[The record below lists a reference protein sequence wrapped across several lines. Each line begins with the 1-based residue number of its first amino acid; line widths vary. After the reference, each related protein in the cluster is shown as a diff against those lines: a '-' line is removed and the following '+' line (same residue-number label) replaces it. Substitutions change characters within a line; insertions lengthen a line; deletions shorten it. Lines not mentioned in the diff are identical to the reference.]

1 MCGCH
6 TTANISIVIPTYNER
21 DNIVL
26 LIEQI
31 TELFPESHIIVV
43 DDNSPD
49 GTAEALRNLNVPNL
63 TVFVRNERGLG
74 SAIRFGIKKALE
86 AGSEFIV
93 TMDADLSHDPA
104 YLPQMIKTA
113 VEGRYDLVVGSR
125 YINGGGVENW
135 PLSRRIISR
144 GANLLFRLISHSP
157 LHDNTSNY
165 RVYSRRATE
174 LVLDCETAN
183 GYEFQVCSVFK
194 ILKSGLKVT
203 EYPIVFKNRRFGK
216 SKLGI
221 TEILKW
227 FSYVVRLLLS
237 S

>member
-6 TTANISIVIPTYNER
+6 TTANISIVITTYNER

-113 VEGRYDLVVGSR
+113 VEGGYDLVVGSR

>member
-1 MCGCH
+1 M
-6 TTANISIVIPTYNER
+6 TKISIVIPTYNER
-21 DNIVL
+21 DNVVL

-31 TELFPESHIIVV
+31 AKLLPESHIIVV

-49 GTAEALRNLNVPNL
+49 GTAEALRKLNVPNL

-113 VEGRYDLVVGSR
+113 VEGEYDLVVGSR
-125 YINGGGVENW
+125 YISGGGVENW

-144 GANLLFRLISHSP
+144 GANLLFRLISNSP

-183 GYEFQVCSVFK
+183 GYEFQICSVFK
-194 ILKSGLKVT
+194 ILKSSLKAT
-203 EYPIVFKNRRFGK
+203 EYPIVFKDRRFGK

-221 TEILKW
+221 SEIFKW
-227 FSYVVRLLLS
+227 FYYVVGLSLS

>member
-1 MCGCH
+1 M
-6 TTANISIVIPTYNER
+6 AEISIVIPTYNER
-21 DNIVL
+21 ENIVL
-26 LIEQI
+26 LIERI
-31 TELFPESHIIVV
+31 TELLPESHIIVV
-43 DDNSPD
+43 DDSSPD
-49 GTAEALRNLNVPNL
+49 GTAEALMNLDIPNL

-86 AGSEFIV
+86 AGSDFII

-104 YLPQMIKTA
+104 YLPQMVKTA
-113 VEGRYDLVVGSR
+113 VEGKCDLVIGSR

-144 GANLLFRLISHSP
+144 GANLLFRLISNSP

-165 RVYSRRATE
+165 RVYSRRAGE
-174 LVLDCETAN
+174 LALDCETAN
-183 GYEFQVCSVFK
+183 GYEFQICSIFK

-221 TEILKW
+221 SEILGW
-227 FSYVVRLLLS
+227 FSYVVKLS
-237 S
+237 LYS